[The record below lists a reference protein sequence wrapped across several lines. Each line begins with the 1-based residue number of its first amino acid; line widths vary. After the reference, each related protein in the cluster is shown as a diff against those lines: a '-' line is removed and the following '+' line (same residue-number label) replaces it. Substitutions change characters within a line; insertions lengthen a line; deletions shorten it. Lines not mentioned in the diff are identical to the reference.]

1 MLIGGRYRMT
11 SKIGTGGMGEVW
23 LARDEKLERSVAVKR
38 LLRDPSMPKSV
49 HHRFDAEFR
58 LLLTL
63 QHEHIVQLFDRVDEK
78 NEQHIVMELVDGTHL
93 ERLVHEQGHPISA
106 EIAVYI
112 ADCILEALDFMQ
124 AVVIDGVRANIVH
137 RDITPQN
144 ILLSFGGAV
153 LVSDFGVA
161 KLKATWKDSTELPLF
176 IGKRSY
182 APPEMYETGYVD
194 HRMDLYAV
202 GVLLY
207 EMLSGHR
214 AFPIDDPLKSRD
226 RICKGAL
233 TPLRT
238 LVPEVSEELAAIVA
252 RLMHRDP
259 EARYQ
264 TAHAAREALL
274 TAVPR
279 AQLAKTALRELIMK
293 RYGGSTRPTGL
304 HFSVE
309 SYQAAARAARGDAED
324 GRPLPVAAE
333 LATVPVRAPLS
344 APEATTRQ
352 GAAEREIVSSHG
364 VPQLVLEPP
373 GKWVADAE
381 RPSSSPSL
389 NERPASRERLARAR
403 MLPTELPPELPPR
416 RGMLLWGMAIGVVI
430 SGVLAFAIVAREPQG
445 ALVIQPALAAPSPP
459 SPASP
464 LEVAA
469 QPPETK
475 AAPPHASTVASAV
488 ARPVPKDAE
497 LGELSIETGQP
508 ASVTLDGVAIG
519 TTPIR
524 GYTLSPGRYTLELT
538 DTATGA
544 RTEQPLTMTTGH
556 VRLHL

>member
-23 LARDEKLERSVAVKR
+23 LARDERLDRAVAIKR
-38 LLRDPSMPKSV
+38 LLRDPSMPPSV

-78 NEQHIVMELVDGTHL
+78 SEQHIVMELVDGTHL
-93 ERLVHEQGHPISA
+93 ERLVHEQGHPLSA

-124 AVVIDGVRANIVH
+124 AVVLDGVRANIVH

-214 AFPIDDPLKSRD
+214 AFPIDDPLKSRN
-226 RICKGAL
+226 RICKGEL

-238 LVPEVSEELAAIVA
+238 LVPSISEELAVIVST
-252 RLMHRDP
+252 LMHRDP

-279 AQLAKTALRELIMK
+279 AKLGKPALRELIMK

-309 SYQAAARAARGDAED
+309 SYQAAARAARGGGEE
-324 GRPLPVAAE
+324 GRPVPVAGE
-333 LATVPVRAPLS
+333 VATVPVRGPIS
-344 APEATTRQ
+344 APDATTRQ
-352 GAAEREIVSSHG
+352 GASDGVIVSSHG
-364 VPQLVLEPP
+364 VPQLVWEPP

-381 RPSSSPSL
+381 RPTSSPSL
-389 NERPASRERLARAR
+389 SERPSSRERLDRSQ
-403 MLPTELPPELPPR
+403 PTVVPPR
-416 RGMLLWGMAIGVVI
+416 PRRAMFVWGIAIGTVL
-430 SGVLAFAIVAREPQG
+430 SGALAFAIVAREP
-445 ALVIQPALAAPSPP
+445 PRDTLASPP
-459 SPASP
+459 AAAARRTLPVEAVHTVVVDPPATEAVPAS
-464 LEVAA
+464 
-469 QPPETK
+469 
-475 AAPPHASTVASAV
+475 APATRSTSAV
-488 ARPVPKDAE
+488 ARPTQNVAE
-497 LGELSIETGQP
+497 LGELSIETAQP
-508 ASVTLDGVAIG
+508 ATVTLDGVAIG

-524 GYTLSPGRYTLELT
+524 GYTLSPGRYALELT
-538 DTATGA
+538 DAATGA
-544 RTEQPLTMTTGH
+544 RSQHGLTMTTGR